1 MTVRCKF
8 VVESVT
14 KTRYGSAII
23 KMTPVTTGSEE
34 NKKFWEYTPCGSFEI
49 STTNTSAVEQF
60 EIGKEYYF
68 DISKAVE

>member
-8 VVESVT
+8 IVDSVT
-14 KTRYGSAII
+14 KTRHGSAII
-23 KMTPVTTGSEE
+23 KMSPVSAGSEE
-34 NKKFWEYTPCGSFEI
+34 NKKFWNYTPSGSFEI
-49 STTNTSAVEQF
+49 STVNDIAVEQF